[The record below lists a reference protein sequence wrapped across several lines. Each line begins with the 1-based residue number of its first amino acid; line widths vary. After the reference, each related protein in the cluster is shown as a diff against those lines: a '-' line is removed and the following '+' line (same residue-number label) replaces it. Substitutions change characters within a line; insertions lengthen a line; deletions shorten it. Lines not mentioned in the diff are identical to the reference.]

1 MMNPSRD
8 KRGESQVVFQQSS
21 GKAVKNNGKNGRTDS
36 GYLLTDS
43 HKQNDGV
50 SDLDDSFR
58 PKRGLPSDNDSA
70 IGGESQYG

>member
-1 MMNPSRD
+1 M
-8 KRGESQVVFQQSS
+8 
-21 GKAVKNNGKNGRTDS
+21 KNNGKNGRTDS